1 MPLHIWQGEKKT
13 RFNHQH
19 SSARKSRA
27 RAYVYI
33 RQLIQ
38 SGRKRRAT
46 LVRWIYITIDR
57 QRKILDIRVFGNR
70 RVTCTYVFLN
80 KHSLTVSSDH
90 VKVTILGCIMRELR
104 QIFLCLPVINCFN
117 ISYRR
122 LCERESSIV
131 ACILWWND
139 NANKLSLNVSLFLS
153 FSLFFD
159 GL

>member
-1 MPLHIWQGEKKT
+1 MDIQGQGHENVRPRRTSIRCLCTSDKERKKQGSIINILLQEN
-13 RFNHQH
+13 R
-19 SSARKSRA
+19 ARA

-131 ACILWWND
+131 ACIL
-139 NANKLSLNVSLFLS
+139 
-153 FSLFFD
+153 
-159 GL
+159 